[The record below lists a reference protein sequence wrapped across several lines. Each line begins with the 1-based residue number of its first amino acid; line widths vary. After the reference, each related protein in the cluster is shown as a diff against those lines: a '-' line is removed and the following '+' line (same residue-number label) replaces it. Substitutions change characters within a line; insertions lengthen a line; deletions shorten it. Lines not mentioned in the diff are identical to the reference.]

1 MCPLCLG
8 TATLLVSGTTSAS
21 GIALVLL
28 RKHLPKP
35 HSRAST
41 PVPAGAENPSVT
53 RNGTGDDAP
62 RAFEQQEDLE
72 SNLGPRGHFTC
83 GPP

>member
-8 TATLLVSGTTSAS
+8 TAALLVSGTTSAS

-41 PVPAGAENPSVT
+41 PVPAGAENPPVT

-62 RAFEQQEDLE
+62 PAFEQQEVLQ
-72 SNLGPRGHFTC
+72 
-83 GPP
+83 